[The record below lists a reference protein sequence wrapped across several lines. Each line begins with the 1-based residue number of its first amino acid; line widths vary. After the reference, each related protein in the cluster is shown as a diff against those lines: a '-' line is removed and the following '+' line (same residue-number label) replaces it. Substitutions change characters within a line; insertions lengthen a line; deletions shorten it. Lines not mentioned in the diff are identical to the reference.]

1 MSTPM
6 SENRITVDTEV
17 QHGKPVIEGT
27 RVPVHVLV
35 GAVAGGM
42 SLDEVAEE
50 YGVEAQ
56 DVQAALEY
64 ASRLVSGEEI
74 QPLHA

>member
-1 MSTPM
+1 MV
-6 SENRITVDTEV
+6 ENRIAVDADV

-42 SLDEVAEE
+42 SLDEVADE
-50 YGVEAQ
+50 YGVETQ

-74 QPLHA
+74 QPLHT